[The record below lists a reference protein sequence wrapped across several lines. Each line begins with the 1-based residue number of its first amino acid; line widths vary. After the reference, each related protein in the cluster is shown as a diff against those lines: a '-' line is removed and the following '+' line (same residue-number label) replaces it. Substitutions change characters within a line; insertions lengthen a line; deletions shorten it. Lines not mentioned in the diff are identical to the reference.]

1 LEKINAQYNLFS
13 EVRGKGLLLGAALN
27 EQWQGRARDI
37 LVAAGNEGLM
47 VLVAGL
53 NVVRF
58 TPSLVISKEE
68 IAEGLARLE
77 RAIASLAK

>member
-1 LEKINAQYNLFS
+1 
-13 EVRGKGLLLGAALN
+13 
-27 EQWQGRARDI
+27 
-37 LVAAGNEGLM
+37 M

-53 NVVRF
+53 NVVHF

-68 IAEGLARLE
+68 IDEGLARLE